1 MIIIPAVDI
10 RNGYCVRLEKGK
22 KDRETRYSEHPYKMA
37 RKWEKAGAKF
47 LHVVDLDGA
56 FMGEPHNLDAVREI
70 IENVK
75 IPVEL
80 GGGMRTMNA
89 ITQALSLGIKRVIL
103 GTKAANDPDFVK
115 KALDRF
121 GSDHI
126 VMGIDAKNG
135 RLSIEGWTGKTDLKA
150 VDFALRM
157 KDIGIDRVIYTDIDR
172 DGMLEGPNIHQTT
185 KFAHK
190 TGLKVILSGG
200 ITTLK
205 DVKKVALLESDG
217 IEGMIIGKSLY
228 EGHIRLKDALWEMG
242 NMKHKRKK
250 SLKKQMTL

>member
-22 KDRETRYSEHPYKMA
+22 KDKEKKYSEHPYKMA
-37 RKWEKAGAKF
+37 LKWEKAGAKF

-56 FMGEPHNLDAVREI
+56 FTGEPRNLDAVREI
-70 IENVK
+70 LENIK

-80 GGGMRTMNA
+80 GGGMRTMNS

-126 VMGIDAKNG
+126 VMGIDAKK
-135 RLSIEGWTGKTDLKA
+135 RKVSIEGWTGKTGLKA
-150 VDFALRM
+150 VDLALQM
-157 KDIGIDRVIYTDIDR
+157 KDIGIERVIYTDIDR
-172 DGMLEGPNIHQTT
+172 DGMLVGPNITQTIR
-185 KFAHK
+185 FAGK

-200 ITTLK
+200 ITTVE
-205 DVKKVALLESDG
+205 DVKKVVSHESEG

-228 EGHIRLKDALWEMG
+228 EGHIRLKDALWEVE
-242 NMKHKRKK
+242 NMNKNE
-250 SLKKQMTL
+250 KQV